1 MRKALLFVAFL
12 FVSAFLLLAASE
24 LKSLDPQ
31 TQTEIPRF
39 GSPQA
44 VTMDDYFIDHA
55 QGEIAV
61 NNVVTAVVFDY
72 RGFDT
77 LGEATVL
84 FAAVVG
90 VLALFRRLREDER

>member
-1 MRKALLFVAFL
+1 MKKVILFVAFL
-12 FVSAFLLLAASE
+12 FVSAFLLLGVADMRPFGE
-24 LKSLDPQ
+24 PQ
-31 TQTEIPRF
+31 I
-39 GSPQA
+39 SA
-44 VTMDDYFIDHA
+44 MDDYYLVNA
-55 QGEIAV
+55 QPEIAV

-90 VLALFRRLREDER
+90 ILGLFRKRREDER